1 MTTATT
7 ESAPT
12 RLKLWE
18 ITEELDAI
26 GEALIEGG
34 GELTPELEAR
44 LDALE
49 GEFERKVERIAL
61 YVQECNANAAA
72 VKLEADRLTARA
84 RAFERKADG
93 LKNYLLFTMKRADWD
108 KLTTPLVSVGV
119 QKNSRPSIRWPG
131 DPATAPEAF
140 RRTIVQVDGQAAYE
154 AYRAGDPLEGFQVVV
169 GEHVRI
175 R

>member
-7 ESAPT
+7 ESPT

-18 ITEELDAI
+18 VADELEAI

-44 LDALE
+44 LDAME

-61 YVQECNANAAA
+61 YVQECKANEAAA
-72 VKLEADRLTARA
+72 KLEADRLTARA

-93 LKNYLLFTMKRADWD
+93 LKSYLLFAMKRADWD

-140 RRTIVQVDGQAAYE
+140 RRTVVQVDGQAAYE
-154 AYRAGDPLEGFQVVV
+154 AYRAGDPLDGFQIET
-169 GEHVRI
+169 GFHVRI